1 MAKKKDNSA
10 ELSNFLAALERA
22 FDTINKELFESVLS
36 KKPVITI
43 APTPGA
49 YGHFTPYD
57 SWKDADGN
65 ARYEINLGANTIDR
79 PAIETIA
86 TLVHEMVHLYCH
98 ENDLKDTSRGG
109 TYHNKVF
116 KREAERRGLKIGYDS
131 RIGYSL
137 TSPGEA
143 LLELE
148 KRGAFKDVANTL
160 HRVAGSRRTSP
171 TGKKSSSTRK
181 YVCPS
186 CGMSV
191 RATKEVN
198 ILCIDC
204 DEQLTTGG
212 ATSAGD
218 SDA

>member
-1 MAKKKDNSA
+1 MGKKVEESA

-22 FDTINKELFESVLS
+22 FDTINKELFESTLS
-36 KKPVITI
+36 NKPVIVL

-57 SWKDADGN
+57 SWKDAEGN

-79 PAIETIA
+79 PTINTIA

-98 ENDLKDTSRGG
+98 EKNLKDTSRGG
-109 TYHNKVF
+109 AYHNKVF
-116 KREAERRGLKIGYDS
+116 KREAERRGLKIDYDS

-148 KRGAFKDVANTL
+148 KRGLFEDVANTL

-204 DEQLTTGG
+204 DEQLTTAGG
-212 ATSAGD
+212 SND
-218 SDA
+218 

>member
-1 MAKKKDNSA
+1 MAKKKEQSE

-22 FDTINKELFESVLS
+22 YDVINKELFESALS

-57 SWKDADGN
+57 SWQDADGN
-65 ARYEINLGANTIDR
+65 ARFEINLGANTIDR

-86 TLVHEMVHLYCH
+86 TLVHEMVHQYCH
-98 ENDLKDTSRGG
+98 EQGLKDTSRGN

-116 KREAERRGLKIGYDS
+116 KREAERAGLKIDHEAG
-131 RIGYSL
+131 IGYSV
-137 TSPGEA
+137 TSPGEK
-143 LLELE
+143 LLALE

-160 HRVAGSRRTSP
+160 HRVGGSRRVSP

-181 YVCPS
+181 YVCHS

-191 RATKEVN
+191 RATREVN
-198 ILCIDC
+198 IMCMDC
-204 DEQLTTGG
+204 EEQMETE
-212 ATSAGD
+212 A
-218 SDA
+218 